1 MSDTITP
8 GDVFS
13 GKDYIAADLAKIING
28 VAEWRPTI
36 MRKTRLARMADE
48 MGMIVER
55 CVSIA
60 ACLGVEQE
68 MHEGLS
74 LTARRNFFPHLIKEA
89 LPHERKYPWHLLAK
103 DGDSFFYNCQD
114 TGEDVKAVRA
124 SIAFGAHKRFGPG
137 VVSTRITRIG
147 VLVER
152 KTA

>member
-1 MSDTITP
+1 MEGFFLMSTGT
-8 GDVFS
+8 G
-13 GKDYIAADLAKIING
+13 YIAADLAKIING

-36 MRKTRLARMADE
+36 MRKTRLARMVDE

-60 ACLGVEQE
+60 ACLGVEQR
-68 MHEGLS
+68 LS
-74 LTARRNFFPHLIKEA
+74 RMAKQNFFPHLIKEA

-124 SIAFGAHKRFGPG
+124 SIAMGAHKRFGPG

-147 VLVER
+147 VLVTR
-152 KTA
+152 KTT